1 MNLDFS
7 LRKAL
12 METHKNESSKCYL
25 GNKEHGA
32 MFLVVSR
39 SDAQFIF
46 EHTFFCETDGAR
58 K

>member
-1 MNLDFS
+1 
-7 LRKAL
+7 

-39 SDAQFIF
+39 SDGQFIF
-46 EHTFFCETDGAR
+46 EHTFFCEPDGAR